1 MSLVELGKQLLD
13 AAKRGD
19 TDEVRTLM
27 SNGAPFTTDWLGMS
41 PLHFAAR
48 NGHFQTADVLLR
60 AGISRDARTK
70 VDRTP
75 LHVAS
80 QEGHVTIVNLLLA
93 NSADIE
99 AKDMLKMTPLH
110 WATEKGHS
118 TIVELLIK
126 NGADVNVDDKFERT
140 TLDIAHGN
148 ARQDILQLLHMGQN
162 NPDLTG
168 LTEGE
173 TVTIETTDTE
183 ALASAGI
190 VSHVIEEI
198 PSSVVGTPIMEAPS
212 TPVPS
217 SETKDAT
224 NLVPVTLVPTETASS
239 KNENS
244 EQSST
249 SVLATLA
256 VLAEATAPFNAQ
268 NPSTAEAMSWLESQ
282 GITMISTNDAGILTS
297 AVESGQPIALTE
309 AGKMALNIFKQQGLP
324 HTVADGETNDTVVD
338 PVVETVVGDTNDQKV
353 ITIVTTDQAE
363 EEPVIVTVTPDVSNE
378 AALTVESAEE
388 QPPPAK
394 KCRVE
399 AEEET
404 TEAVQLDDI
413 LETTEAATPERPTV
427 SEPDAQEEL
436 RRQLEEMKRQAESF
450 KQQLMVK
457 EQEAAVYKRQL
468 SEMGIAKADMAHA
481 DLTASSGAGSG
492 VVEESDM
499 SVADSN
505 AADNGN
511 NEEGFDP
518 SAAAEVTFVPGNIVV
533 ETVTIS
539 KDESVDIGADAGDD
553 EAGAGGDGD
562 VGEASTGSDGGGGAN
577 NDATSA
583 SVSIKDEPLTIK
595 TEPV

>member
-140 TLDIAHGN
+140 TLDIAQGN

-198 PSSVVGTPIMEAPS
+198 PSSVVATPIMEAPP
-212 TPVPS
+212 TPVPNT
-217 SETKDAT
+217 ETKDAT
-224 NLVPVTLVPTETASS
+224 NLVPVTLVPTETATS

-309 AGKMALNIFKQQGLP
+309 AGKMALNIFKQQGLS
-324 HTVADGETNDTVVD
+324 HTVGDGETNDPVVD

-394 KCRVE
+394 KCRLE

-404 TEAVQLDDI
+404 TVAVQLDNI

-427 SEPDAQEEL
+427 SEPPDAQEEL

-468 SEMGIAKADMAHA
+468 SEMGIAKADMAHT
-481 DLTASSGAGSG
+481 DLTTSSGAGSS
-492 VVEESDM
+492 VVDESDM
-499 SVADSN
+499 SVAN
-505 AADNGN
+505 NGD
-511 NEEGFDP
+511 NEEGFD
-518 SAAAEVTFVPGNIVV
+518 STAAAAVTFVPGNIVV

-539 KDESVDIGADAGDD
+539 KDESVDIDADAGDV
-553 EAGAGGDGD
+553 EAGTDGDGETSTGGDDDG
-562 VGEASTGSDGGGGAN
+562 GGGGAN
-577 NDATSA
+577 NGATVA
-583 SVSIKDEPLTIK
+583 VKDEPLTIK